1 MGLYKRKDSKF
12 YWMTFRING
21 RKVVESTGETTKK
34 AAEDVYFKRRQELKE
49 GRVNPV
55 WSDTKISFS
64 KLAEH
69 YLEWTKNQRAFI
81 SKKGFI
87 KALLKAFG
95 DLQLRS
101 FSTRPVEEFQTY
113 LLAKNK
119 KPSTVN
125 RHIATLKHM
134 FTKAV
139 EWEMVGEETLRKVR
153 RVKLL
158 PENNRRLRYLSK
170 EESQALIDAS
180 GPHLRPI
187 VITALN
193 TGMRREEI
201 LSLEW
206 GKHVDL
212 RHGFILL
219 DKTKNG
225 DRREIPINSDLRET
239 LQGLIRRID
248 SPYVFVD
255 KNGRRFKEVKRSFS
269 TACRKAGLKDFHFHD
284 LRHTFASQL
293 VMAGVDLITVKELL
307 GHKSIA
313 MTLRYAHLAPGH
325 KIKAVESLCMGNGY
339 VLATFNEKGA
349 TAKAVTP

>member
-12 YWMTFRING
+12 YWITLRVNG

-34 AAEDVYFKRRQELKE
+34 VAEDVYHRRRQELKE
-49 GRVNPV
+49 GRVISPV
-55 WSDTKISFS
+55 LVDPKISFS
-64 KLAEH
+64 TLAEH
-69 YLEWTKNQRAFI
+69 YEEWAKTQRAFR

-87 KALLKAFG
+87 KNLVKAFG
-95 DLQLRS
+95 ELELRS
-101 FSTRPVEEFQTY
+101 FATRPVEEFQSN
-113 LLAKNK
+113 LLANGK

-125 RHIATLKHM
+125 RHISTLKHM

-139 EWEMVGEETLRKVR
+139 DWEIAGEDTLKKVR
-153 RVKLL
+153 RVKQL
-158 PENNRRLRYLSK
+158 PEHNRRLRYLSA
-170 EESQALIDAS
+170 EECQALVNAC
-180 GPHLRPI
+180 PAHLRPI

-193 TGMRREEI
+193 TGMRKEEI

-225 DRREIPINSDLRET
+225 DRREIPINTVLREA

-248 SPYVFVD
+248 SPYVFFD
-255 KNGRRFKEVKRSFS
+255 CYGKRFKDIKKSFAS
-269 TACRKAGLKDFHFHD
+269 ACSKAGIKDFRFHD

-293 VMAGVDLITVKELL
+293 VMAGADLTTVRELL
-307 GHKSIA
+307 GHKTIT
-313 MTLRYAHLAPGH
+313 MTLRYAHLAPSH
-325 KIKAVESLCMGNGY
+325 KVNAVEMLCGNGY
-339 VLATFNEKGA
+339 VLATFKEKGA
-349 TAKAVTP
+349 TANAVTP

>member
-1 MGLYKRKDSKF
+1 MGLYKRKDSQF
-12 YWMTFRING
+12 YWMTLRVNG
-21 RKVVESTGETTKK
+21 RKFIESTGETTKK
-34 AAEDVYFKRRQELKE
+34 AAEDVYHKRRQELKE
-49 GRVNPV
+49 GRVSPV
-55 WSDTKISFS
+55 WSDPKITFD
-64 KLAEH
+64 KLSEH
-69 YLEWTKNQRAFI
+69 YLEWVKNQRAFT
-81 SKKGFI
+81 SKRGFI
-87 KALLKAFG
+87 AKLVKAFG

-101 FSTRPVEEFQTY
+101 FSTRPVEEFQTN
-113 LLAKNK
+113 LLSKGK

-153 RVKLL
+153 RVKQL

-170 EESQALIDAS
+170 EESQALINAS
-180 GPHLRPI
+180 SPHLRPI
-187 VITALN
+187 IITALN

-225 DRREIPINSDLRET
+225 DRREIPINTDLRET
-239 LQGLIRRID
+239 LQGLIRHIN

-255 KNGRRFKEVKRSFS
+255 SNGGRFKEVKRSFS

-339 VLATFNEKGA
+339 VLATLGKKEGA
-349 TAKAVTP
+349 TIAVTP